1 MPAMHRIGCGDE
13 QPTND
18 PYRRIT
24 PKLIA
29 ECRNLLSRDQR
40 LELVEY
46 LWASV
51 AAPPVIAAAVER
63 RLVELLETEPHDAD
77 KICEALKS
85 ATAVLAQGRRKAE

>member
-1 MPAMHRIGCGDE
+1 MPATHRIGHGDK

-18 PYRRIT
+18 PARRIT

-51 AAPPVIAAAVER
+51 AAPPVIAAAIER
-63 RLVELLETEPHDAD
+63 RLVEVLETEPRDAD
-77 KICEALKS
+77 TICKALKS
-85 ATAVLAQGRRKAE
+85 ATAALAPDRPEAE